1 MRGYSIC
8 NASFCKGPPSRLSQS
23 VPTIGAQYGAVRAAA
38 ISNYGPINYEP
49 IHETRA
55 HREKGRLG
63 VTQ

>member
-8 NASFCKGPPSRLSQS
+8 NASFSKGPRSRLS
-23 VPTIGAQYGAVRAAA
+23 VPTVGAQYGAVRAAA
-38 ISNYGPINYEP
+38 ISNYGPINYKP